1 MCKLRERV
9 TMKSPSVLRFET
21 WVLAAVCVGLRVVS
35 LARSCLSDDEA
46 IYAVVARE
54 MLSGQA
60 LYRDVVDHKPPLIYV
75 VYGFTQAV
83 GGPRGGMLL
92 LHLLTIGV
100 VFATALIL
108 SRIVRRFGGLPPDSR
123 APFWAALLYAVFTTT
138 LLPFDAL
145 AANCEL
151 FMMLPLAASVLFFL
165 AGAGAL
171 RLRPLFAA
179 GLLVG
184 IAMLFKY
191 QAGVQLALYGS
202 ALVIPHWR
210 RVPRVLLASLAIAA
224 GVAIVLGAAFA
235 LMHHARCLEAAWFW
249 FRFNFAYIKTGFRLQ
264 DTLRR
269 AAVRISFVAFPA
281 AFLWILGAKS
291 AVEALT
297 TKPPEGSVNFF
308 RFATFW
314 LVVSAFAITTGGR
327 FFGHYFHQITAP
339 LAVLA
344 APAAARLWQTRR
356 RLVSAAVAVPAVAF
370 FLVATLQGP
379 VLAAASKPAPDYQ
392 RMVDLID
399 AYARPGDSLVVWGNV
414 PVLYFMAERPL
425 GTRFVF
431 SNYMTGLSPA
441 TPSQFDPA
449 VDASPN
455 IVPESW
461 DMFEADIAARR
472 PRLFVETSPGNVA
485 AYGKFPPS
493 NFPRLQALLQR
504 DYSPVGEAAGIRL
517 LLLRERRD

>member
-1 MCKLRERV
+1 
-9 TMKSPSVLRFET
+9 MKSVSRFET
-21 WVLAAVCVGLRVVS
+21 WALAAVCVGLRAVS

-75 VYGFTQAV
+75 VYGFTQAI
-83 GGPRGGMLL
+83 GGSRGGMLL
-92 LHLLTIGV
+92 LHLLTIAV
-100 VFATALIL
+100 VFATSLIL
-108 SRIVRRFGGLPPDSR
+108 SRIVRRFGGVLPDSR

-151 FMMLPLAASVLFFL
+151 FMMLPLTASVLFFL
-165 AGAGAL
+165 EGLPAL
-171 RLRPLFAA
+171 RLRPLVAA

-184 IAMLFKY
+184 VAMLFKY
-191 QAGVQLALYGS
+191 QAGVQLALYGP
-202 ALVIPHWR
+202 ALLIAHWR
-210 RVPRVLLASLAIAA
+210 RVPRVLLASVAIVA

-235 LMHHARCLEAAWFW
+235 LMHYAGCLGDAWFW
-249 FRFNFAYIKTGFRLQ
+249 FRFNFAYIKTGFRLR
-264 DTLRR
+264 DTLKR
-269 AAVRISFVAFPA
+269 ATVRISFVAFPA

-291 AVEALT
+291 ALKSLT
-297 TKPPEGSVNFF
+297 TQPPAGSTNFF
-308 RFATFW
+308 RFATLW
-314 LVVSAFAITTGGR
+314 LAVSAFAITTGGR
-327 FFGHYFHQITAP
+327 FFGHYFHQVTAP

-356 RLVSAAVAVPAVAF
+356 RLVAAAVGLPAAVF
-370 FLVATLQGP
+370 FLLSIFQGP
-379 VLAAASKPAPDYQ
+379 VLTAAGEPAPDYQ
-392 RMVDLID
+392 RMVDLIE
-399 AYARPGDSLVVWGNV
+399 AYVHPGDRLVVWGNV

-441 TPSQFDPA
+441 TPSQSDPA

-504 DYSPVGEAAGIRL
+504 DYRPVGEAAGIRL

>member
-1 MCKLRERV
+1 M
-9 TMKSPSVLRFET
+9 
-21 WVLAAVCVGLRVVS
+21 
-35 LARSCLSDDEA
+35 ARGEL
-46 IYAVVARE
+46 
-54 MLSGQA
+54 

-138 LLPFDAL
+138 LLPFDAQ

-151 FMMLPLAASVLFFL
+151 FMMLPLTASVLFFL
-165 AGAGAL
+165 EGFSAL
-171 RLRPLFAA
+171 CLRPLFAA

-202 ALVIPHWR
+202 ALLIAHWR
-210 RVPRVLLASLAIAA
+210 RVPRLLLASVAIAA
-224 GVAIVLGAAFA
+224 GVACVLGAAFA
-235 LMHHARCLEAAWFW
+235 FMRHAGCLDAAWFW

-264 DTLRR
+264 DTLKR
-269 AAVRISFVAFPA
+269 AVVRISFVAIPA

-291 AVEALT
+291 ALKSLT
-297 TKPPEGSVNFF
+297 TKPREGSVDFV
-308 RFATFW
+308 RFAAIW
-314 LVVSAFAITTGGR
+314 LAVSAFAITTGGR
-327 FFGHYFHQITAP
+327 FFGHYFHQVTAP

-356 RLVSAAVAVPAVAF
+356 RLVSAALGVPAAAF
-370 FLVATLQGP
+370 FLVTTLQGL
-379 VLAAASKPAPDYQ
+379 VLAAAGEMAPDYQ
-392 RMVDLID
+392 RMVDLIE
-399 AYARPGDSLVVWGNV
+399 AHSRPGDGLVVWGNV
-414 PVLYFMAERPL
+414 PVLYFMAQRPL

-441 TPSQFDPA
+441 TPSQSDPT

-461 DMFEADIAARR
+461 DMFEADMAARR
-472 PRLFVETSPGNVA
+472 PPLFVETSPGNVA

-504 DYSPVGEAAGIRL
+504 DYRPVGEAAGIRL
-517 LLLRERRD
+517 LLRREGRD

>member
-1 MCKLRERV
+1 M
-9 TMKSPSVLRFET
+9 PSASVSRYET
-21 WVLAAVCVGLRVVS
+21 GALAAICVGLRIVS

-75 VYGFTQAV
+75 VYAFTQAL

-92 LHLLTIGV
+92 LHLLTIAV
-100 VFATALIL
+100 VFATAMLL
-108 SRIVRRFGGLPPDSR
+108 SRIVRQFGGLQPDSR

-151 FMMLPLAASVLFFL
+151 FMMLPLTASVLFFL
-165 AGAGAL
+165 EGFTAL

-179 GLLVG
+179 SLLVG
-184 IAMLFKY
+184 AAMLFKY
-191 QAGVQLALYGS
+191 QTGVQLALYGAAS
-202 ALVIPHWR
+202 LIGHWR
-210 RVPRVLLASLAIAA
+210 RVPRLLMASVAIVV
-224 GVAIVLGAAFA
+224 GVAIVIGAACA
-235 LMHHARCLEAAWFW
+235 LMHCLGCLDAAWFW

-264 DTLRR
+264 DTLKR
-269 AAVRISFVAFPA
+269 AAIRISFVAIPA
-281 AFLWILGAKS
+281 AFLWILGAKA
-291 AVEALT
+291 AVKSLT
-297 TKPPEGSVNFF
+297 TKPPEGDVHFF

-314 LVVSAFAITTGGR
+314 LAVSAFAVTTGGR
-327 FFGHYFHQITAP
+327 FFGHYFHQVTAP

-344 APAAARLWQTRR
+344 APAAARLWQSRR
-356 RLVSAAVAVPAVAF
+356 RLVSAALGLPTAAF
-370 FLVATLQGP
+370 FLVATLQGR
-379 VLAAASKPAPDYQ
+379 VLAAADEPAPDYQ
-392 RMVDLID
+392 GMVDLID
-399 AYARPGDSLVVWGNV
+399 AYARPGDSLAVWGNV

-441 TPSQFDPA
+441 TPSQSDPT

-455 IVPESW
+455 IVPASW
-461 DMFEADIAARR
+461 DMFEVDMAARR

-493 NFPRLQALLQR
+493 NFPHLQALLQR
-504 DYSPVGEAAGIRL
+504 DYRPVGEAAGIRL
-517 LLLRERRD
+517 LLLRERCD

>member
-1 MCKLRERV
+1 
-9 TMKSPSVLRFET
+9 MKSLSRFET
-21 WVLAAVCVGLRVVS
+21 WAIAAVCVGLRLVS

-60 LYRDVVDHKPPLIYV
+60 LYRDIVDHKPPLIYV
-75 VYGFTQAV
+75 VYGFTQAM

-92 LHLLTIGV
+92 LHLLTIAV
-100 VFATALIL
+100 VFATSLIL
-108 SRIVRRFGGLPPDSR
+108 SRIVRRFGGVLPDSR

-151 FMMLPLAASVLFFL
+151 FMMLPLTASVLFFL
-165 AGAGAL
+165 EGLSAL
-171 RLRPLFAA
+171 RLRPLVAA

-184 IAMLFKY
+184 VAMLFKY

-202 ALVIPHWR
+202 ALLIAHWR
-210 RVPRVLLASLAIAA
+210 RVPHVLLASLAIAV
-224 GVAIVLGAAFA
+224 GVAVVLGAAFA
-235 LMHHARCLEAAWFW
+235 LMHYAGCLGDAWFW
-249 FRFNFAYIKTGFRLQ
+249 FRFNFAYIRTGFRLQ
-264 DTLRR
+264 DTLKR
-269 AAVRISFVAFPA
+269 AAVRISCVAIPA

-291 AVEALT
+291 ALKSLA
-297 TKPPEGSVNFF
+297 TKTPTGSTNFL
-308 RFATFW
+308 RFATLW
-314 LVVSAFAITTGGR
+314 LAVSAFAIATGGR
-327 FFGHYFHQITAP
+327 FFGHYFHQVTAP

-344 APAAARLWQTRR
+344 APAAARLWQIRR
-356 RLVSAAVAVPAVAF
+356 RLVLAAVGLPAVAF
-370 FLVATLQGP
+370 LLVSIFQGP
-379 VLAAASKPAPDYQ
+379 VLAAAGEPAPDYE
-392 RMVDLID
+392 RMVDLIE
-399 AYARPGDSLVVWGNV
+399 AHARPGDSLVVWGNV
-414 PVLYFMAERPL
+414 PVLYFMAERRL

-441 TPSQFDPA
+441 TPSQSDPA

-461 DMFEADIAARR
+461 NMFEADIAARR

-504 DYSPVGEAAGIRL
+504 DYRPVGEAAGIRL

>member
-1 MCKLRERV
+1 
-9 TMKSPSVLRFET
+9 MKTPSVARFEI
-21 WVLAAVCVGLRVVS
+21 WALAAVCIGLRVVS

-75 VYGFTQAV
+75 VYGFTQAI
-83 GGPRGGMLL
+83 GGPRGGMML
-92 LHLLTIGV
+92 LHFLTIAV

-108 SRIVRRFGGLPPDSR
+108 SRIVRRHGGLQPDSR

-151 FMMLPLAASVLFFL
+151 FMMLPLTASLLFFL
-165 AGAGAL
+165 EGFSAL

-184 IAMLFKY
+184 IGMLFKY

-202 ALVIPHWR
+202 TLFIAHWR
-210 RVPRVLLASLAIAA
+210 RVARLLLASLAI
-224 GVAIVLGAAFA
+224 VASLALVLGTAFA
-235 LMHHARCLEAAWFW
+235 LMRHVGSLDAAWFW
-249 FRFNFAYIKTGFRLQ
+249 FRFNFAYIKTGFRPQ
-264 DTLRR
+264 DTLTR
-269 AAVRISFVAFPA
+269 AAVRISFVAIPA

-291 AVEALT
+291 AVNSLT
-297 TKPPEGSVNFF
+297 THPPRGAVDFF

-314 LVVSAFAITTGGR
+314 LAVSAFAITTGGR

-356 RLVSAAVAVPAVAF
+356 RLVSAAVGVPTAAF

-379 VLAAASKPAPDYQ
+379 VLAAAGKPAPDYQ
-392 RMVDLID
+392 RMVDLIE
-399 AYARPGDSLVVWGNV
+399 AFARPGDSLVVWGNV

-441 TPSQFDPA
+441 TPSQSDTS

-455 IVPESW
+455 IVAESW
-461 DMFEADIAARR
+461 DMFAADMAARR
-472 PRLFVETSPGNVA
+472 PRLFVDTSPGNVA

-493 NFPRLQALLQR
+493 NFHRLQALLQQ
-504 DYSPVGEAAGIRL
+504 DYRPVATAAGIQL
-517 LLLRERRD
+517 LLLREGRD

>member
-1 MCKLRERV
+1 
-9 TMKSPSVLRFET
+9 MKSVSLSRFEA
-21 WVLAAVCVGLRVVS
+21 WALAAVCVGLRVVS
-35 LARSCLSDDEA
+35 LARPCLSDDEA

-54 MLSGQA
+54 MLSGQT

-138 LLPFDAL
+138 LLPFDAQ

-151 FMMLPLAASVLFFL
+151 FMMLPLTASVLFFL
-165 AGAGAL
+165 EGSSAW
-171 RLRPLFAA
+171 RPLFAA

-184 IAMLFKY
+184 IAVLFKY
-191 QAGVQLALYGS
+191 QASVQLALYGC
-202 ALVIPHWR
+202 ALLIAHWR
-210 RVPRVLLASLAIAA
+210 RVPRLVLASVAIAA
-224 GVAIVLGAAFA
+224 GVAVVLGAAFA
-235 LMHHARCLEAAWFW
+235 FMRHAGCLDAAWFW

-264 DTLRR
+264 DTLKR

-291 AVEALT
+291 ALKSLMR
-297 TKPPEGSVNFF
+297 KPREGSVDFV
-308 RFATFW
+308 RFAAIW
-314 LVVSAFAITTGGR
+314 LAVSAFAITTGGR
-327 FFGHYFHQITAP
+327 FFGHYFHQVTAP

-356 RLVSAAVAVPAVAF
+356 RLVSAALGVPAAAF
-370 FLVATLQGP
+370 FLVATLQGL
-379 VLAAASKPAPDYQ
+379 VLAAAGEMAPDYQ
-392 RMVDLID
+392 RMVDLIE
-399 AYARPGDSLVVWGNV
+399 AHSRPGDSLVVWGNV
-414 PVLYFMAERPL
+414 PVLYFMAQRPL

-441 TPSQFDPA
+441 TPSQSDPA

-461 DMFEADIAARR
+461 DMFEADMAARR
-472 PRLFVETSPGNVA
+472 PPLFVETSPGNVA

-504 DYSPVGEAAGIRL
+504 DYRPVAEAAGIRL
-517 LLLRERRD
+517 LLRREGHD

>member
-1 MCKLRERV
+1 
-9 TMKSPSVLRFET
+9 MKSASLSRFET
-21 WVLAAVCVGLRVVS
+21 WALAAVCVGLRVVS

-54 MLSGQA
+54 MLSGQT

-138 LLPFDAL
+138 LLPFDAQ

-151 FMMLPLAASVLFFL
+151 FMMLPLTASVLFFL
-165 AGAGAL
+165 EGFSAL
-171 RLRPLFAA
+171 CLRPLFAA

-202 ALVIPHWR
+202 ALLIAHWR
-210 RVPRVLLASLAIAA
+210 RVPRLLLASVAIAA
-224 GVAIVLGAAFA
+224 GVAVVLGAALAF
-235 LMHHARCLEAAWFW
+235 MCHAGCLDAAWFW

-264 DTLRR
+264 DTLKR

-291 AVEALT
+291 ALKSLKSLT
-297 TKPPEGSVNFF
+297 TKPREGSVDFV
-308 RFATFW
+308 RFAAIW
-314 LVVSAFAITTGGR
+314 LAVSAFAITTGGR
-327 FFGHYFHQITAP
+327 FFGHYFHQVTAP

-356 RLVSAAVAVPAVAF
+356 RLVSAALGVPAAAF
-370 FLVATLQGP
+370 LLVATLQGS
-379 VLAAASKPAPDYQ
+379 VLAATGEMAPDYQ
-392 RMVDLID
+392 RMVDLIE
-399 AYARPGDSLVVWGNV
+399 AHSRPGDSLVVWGNV
-414 PVLYFMAERPL
+414 PVLYFMAQRPL

-441 TPSQFDPA
+441 TPSQSDPA

-461 DMFEADIAARR
+461 DMFEADMAARR
-472 PRLFVETSPGNVA
+472 PPLFVETSPGNVA

-504 DYSPVGEAAGIRL
+504 DYRLVAEAAGIRL
-517 LLLRERRD
+517 LLRREGRD

>member
-1 MCKLRERV
+1 MCALHERV
-9 TMKSPSVLRFET
+9 TMKSASVSRLET
-21 WVLAAVCVGLRVVS
+21 WALAAVCIGLRVVS

-54 MLSGQA
+54 MLSGRA

-75 VYGFTQAV
+75 VYAFTQAM

-108 SRIVRRFGGLPPDSR
+108 SRIVRRFGGLPHDSR
-123 APFWAALLYAVFTTT
+123 APAWAALLYAVFTTT
-138 LLPFDAL
+138 LLPFDAQ

-151 FMMLPLAASVLFFL
+151 FMMLPLTASVLFFL
-165 AGAGAL
+165 EGFCGL
-171 RLRPLFAA
+171 RPRPLFAA

-184 IAMLFKY
+184 IAVLFKY

-202 ALVIPHWR
+202 ALLIAHWR
-210 RVPRVLLASLAIAA
+210 RMARLLLVSAAIMA

-235 LMHHARCLEAAWFW
+235 IMHHAGSFDAAWFW

-269 AAVRISFVAFPA
+269 AAIRISFVALPA
-281 AFLWILGAKS
+281 AFLWILG
-291 AVEALT
+291 VEAAMKSLT
-297 TKPPEGSVNFF
+297 TKTPAIGIDLL
-308 RFATFW
+308 RFSTFW
-314 LVVSAFAITTGGR
+314 LAVSAFAITTGGR

-344 APAAARLWQTRR
+344 APAAGRLWQTRR
-356 RLVSAAVAVPAVAF
+356 RLVTAAVGVPAAGF
-370 FLVATLQGP
+370 FLVAMFQGP
-379 VLAAASKPAPDYQ
+379 VLAAAGETTPDYQ
-392 RMVDLID
+392 HMVDLIE
-399 AYARPGDSLVVWGNV
+399 AHARPGDSLVVWGNV

-441 TPSQFDPA
+441 TPSQTDPT

-455 IVPESW
+455 IVPKSW
-461 DMFEADIAARR
+461 DMFEADIVTRK

-493 NFPRLQALLQR
+493 DFPRLQALLRR
-504 DYSPVGEAAGIRL
+504 DYRAVGEAAGIRL
-517 LLLRERRD
+517 LLLHEGRD

>member
-1 MCKLRERV
+1 
-9 TMKSPSVLRFET
+9 MKSISRFET
-21 WVLAAVCVGLRVVS
+21 WVLAAVCIGLRAVS

-54 MLSGQA
+54 MLSGRT

-75 VYGFTQAV
+75 VYAFTQAV

-92 LHLLTIGV
+92 LHLLTIAV

-108 SRIVRRFGGLPPDSR
+108 SRIIRRFGGPPNSR
-123 APFWAALLYAVFTTT
+123 APFWAGLLYAVFTTT

-151 FMMLPLAASVLFFL
+151 FMMLPLTASVLCFL
-165 AGAGAL
+165 EGFNDL

-179 GLLVG
+179 GLLIG

-191 QAGVQLALYGS
+191 QAGVQLALSGS
-202 ALVIPHWR
+202 ALLIAHWR
-210 RVPRVLLASLAIAA
+210 RVPRLLLASLAVAA
-224 GVAIVLGAAFA
+224 GVAIALGAAFA
-235 LMHHARCLEAAWFW
+235 LMRHAGSLDAAWFW

-264 DTLRR
+264 DTLKR
-269 AAVRISFVAFPA
+269 AAVRISFVALPA

-291 AVEALT
+291 ALKALT
-297 TKPPEGSVNFF
+297 TKPQEGDIDFL
-308 RFATFW
+308 RFAALW
-314 LVVSAFAITTGGR
+314 LAVSAVAITTGGR
-327 FFGHYFHQITAP
+327 FFGHYFHQVTAP

-356 RLVSAAVAVPAVAF
+356 RLVSAAVGVPASAF
-370 FLVATLQGP
+370 FLVAALQGR
-379 VLAAASKPAPDYQ
+379 VLAAAGETAPDYQ
-392 RMVDLID
+392 RMVALIE
-399 AYARPGDSLVVWGNV
+399 AYARPGDSLAGWGNV
-414 PVLYFMAERPL
+414 PVLHFMAERPL

-441 TPSQFDPA
+441 TPSQSDPT

-461 DMFEADIAARR
+461 DMFEADMAARR

-504 DYSPVGEAAGIRL
+504 DYRPVGEAAGIRL
-517 LLLRERRD
+517 LLRREGRD

>member
-1 MCKLRERV
+1 V
-9 TMKSPSVLRFET
+9 TVKTLSVSRFET
-21 WVLAAVCVGLRVVS
+21 WALAAVCVGLRVVS

-54 MLSGQA
+54 MLSGQV

-75 VYGFTQAV
+75 VYGFTQAI

-92 LHLLTIGV
+92 LHLLTIAV
-100 VFATALIL
+100 VFATSLIL
-108 SRIVRRFGGLPPDSR
+108 SRVVRRFAGQPPDSR
-123 APFWAALLYAVFTTT
+123 APFWAAMLYAVFTTT

-151 FMMLPLAASVLFFL
+151 FMMLPLTASVLLFL
-165 AGAGAL
+165 EGFCTL
-171 RLRPLFAA
+171 QLRPLFAA
-179 GLLVG
+179 SLLVG

-191 QAGVQLALYGS
+191 QAGVQLALYGC
-202 ALVIPHWR
+202 ALIIAHWR
-210 RVPRVLLASLAIAA
+210 RLPRLLLAN
-224 GVAIVLGAAFA
+224 VAIVAGLALVLGTAFA
-235 LMHHARCLEAAWFW
+235 LMRHMGSFDAAWFW
-249 FRFNFAYIKTGFRLQ
+249 FRFNFAYIETGFRPQ
-264 DTLRR
+264 DTLTR
-269 AAVRISFVAFPA
+269 AAVRISFVAIPA

-291 AVEALT
+291 VVKSLI
-297 TKPPEGSVNFF
+297 TKPPQGSVDFF
-308 RFATFW
+308 RFATYW
-314 LVVSAFAITTGGR
+314 LAVSAVAITTGGR

-356 RLVSAAVAVPAVAF
+356 RLVSAAVGVPATAF
-370 FLVATLQGP
+370 FLVAALQGP
-379 VLAAASKPAPDYQ
+379 VLAAATKPAPDY
-392 RMVDLID
+392 RPMVDLIE
-399 AYARPGDSLVVWGNV
+399 AFARPGDSLVVWGNV

-441 TPSQFDPA
+441 TPSQSDPA
-449 VDASPN
+449 LDASPN

-461 DMFEADIAARR
+461 DMFAADMAARR
-472 PRLFVETSPGNVA
+472 PRLFVDTSPGNVA

-493 NFPRLQALLQR
+493 NFRRLQALLQR
-504 DYSPVGEAAGIRL
+504 DYCPVGEAAGIRL
-517 LLLRERRD
+517 LLLREGRE

>member
-1 MCKLRERV
+1 
-9 TMKSPSVLRFET
+9 MKSVSRFEP
-21 WVLAAVCVGLRVVS
+21 WGLAAVCFGLRIVS

-54 MLSGQA
+54 MLSGRT

-75 VYGFTQAV
+75 VYGLTQAI

-92 LHLLTIGV
+92 LHLLTIAV

-108 SRIVRRFGGLPPDSR
+108 SRIIRRFGGLAPESR
-123 APFWAALLYAVFTTT
+123 APFWAGLLYAVFTTT

-165 AGAGAL
+165 EGAGTL
-171 RLRPLFAA
+171 RLRHLFTA

-191 QAGVQLALYGS
+191 QAGVQLALYAS
-202 ALVIPHWR
+202 ALLVAHWR
-210 RVPRVLLASLAIAA
+210 RGPCVLLASLALAA
-224 GVAIVLGAAFA
+224 GLATVFGSAFA
-235 LMHHARCLEAAWFW
+235 LMRHAGSFDAAWFW
-249 FRFNFAYIKTGFRLQ
+249 FRFNFAYIKTGFQLQ
-264 DTLRR
+264 DTLKR
-269 AAVRISFVAFPA
+269 AAVRISFVALPA

-291 AVEALT
+291 ALRSLT
-297 TKPPEGSVNFF
+297 TKAPDGGINFLH
-308 RFATFW
+308 FAAFW
-314 LVVSAFAITTGGR
+314 LVVSAFAIITGGR
-327 FFGHYFHQITAP
+327 FFGHYFHQLTAP

-356 RLVSAAVAVPAVAF
+356 RLVSAALGVPATGF
-370 FLVATLQGP
+370 LLVAALQGR
-379 VLAAASKPAPDYQ
+379 VLAAAGEPAPDYQ
-392 RMVDLID
+392 RMLELIE
-399 AYARPGDSLVVWGNV
+399 ANARPGDSLAVWGNV
-414 PVLYFMAERPL
+414 PVLQFMAERPL

-441 TPSQFDPA
+441 TPSQSDPT

-455 IVPESW
+455 IVRESW
-461 DMFEADIAARR
+461 DMFAADLAARR
-472 PRLFVETSPGNVA
+472 PRLFIDTSPGNVA

-493 NFPRLQALLQR
+493 NFPHLQALLQR
-504 DYSPVGEAAGIRL
+504 DYRTVGEAAGIRL
-517 LLLRERRD
+517 LLLRQGRE